1 MITISP
7 QLWSTLAIILAVLV
21 LPGTVLLALLSCA
34 GALPVRSPRAT
45 PAKGRIAIIVPAHNE
60 SLGIVRTLL
69 NLQAEANADQD
80 AQLIVVADNCSDDT
94 ASIAVANGARVLVRQ
109 DDSRR
114 GKGFALDFAF
124 QSLLQEDFR
133 FFLVIDADSEVS
145 PGFLHVLRNHFS
157 EGAMVVQAR
166 YTVLNANDS
175 VRTRLMELA
184 LCAFNVL
191 RPRGRAALGW
201 SAGLLGNG
209 FALRREVLENIPY
222 TAGSVVEDL
231 EYHLVLIWHGVSV
244 AFADSAVVKG
254 EMPSGGA
261 GARSQRARWEGG
273 RLRMLIQHAPGLL
286 RDLICGRSNA
296 LEPLLDLLLLPLS
309 YHVILLCLLLAVPLN
324 WTGIAASAGLLIV
337 ILHIITAA
345 RVGAL
350 SLRHLSSLLFVPF
363 YLIWKLLLIPATII
377 SAGRN
382 SPWVRTARE
391 TARDAARGEIKS

>member
-1 MITISP
+1 MITISS
-7 QLWSTLAIILAVLV
+7 QIWSTVAIILAVLL
-21 LPGTVLLALLSCA
+21 LPGSVLLSLLSCA
-34 GALPVRSPRAT
+34 GSLPVRRPRAV

-80 AQLIVVADNCSDDT
+80 AQVIVVADNCSDDT
-94 ASIAVANGARVLVRQ
+94 ASVAAANGARVLVRH

-133 FFLVIDADSEVS
+133 FFLVIDADSEIN
-145 PGFLHVLRNHFS
+145 PDFLATIRHHFS

-175 VRTRLMELA
+175 MRTRLMELA

-244 AFADSAVVKG
+244 AFADTAIVKG
-254 EMPSGGA
+254 EMPNGGA

-309 YHVILLCLLLAVPLN
+309 YHVILLCLLLAVPLVWAN
-324 WTGIAASAGLLIV
+324 IAASVGLLIV
-337 ILHIITAA
+337 ILHIIAAA
-345 RVGAL
+345 RVGTL
-350 SLRHLSSLLFVPF
+350 SIRHLNSLLFVPF
-363 YLIWKLLLIPATII
+363 YLVWKLLLIPATII

-391 TARDAARGEIKS
+391 TAHDAARGEIKS